1 MPHYNVVGALV
12 MREGKVLAA
21 RRGASKYE
29 YVAHKF
35 EFVGGK
41 IEPGETEEEAL
52 MRELREELC
61 VSARILGHFRT
72 VEHAYPDFSVR
83 LAVYAVEFLSE
94 FHRIE
99 HEEFRWISVAQL
111 DPDEWAP
118 ADAPI
123 VLALRR
129 GETV

>member
-41 IEPGETEEEAL
+41 IEPGETASCVKNCVFQRGFWGIFVLLNTPIPIFRYAWLCMRWNSFQSFIGLSMRNFDGSPLHSWIRMSGLLPMRLSYLRCVEEK
-52 MRELREELC
+52 LC
-61 VSARILGHFRT
+61 K
-72 VEHAYPDFSVR
+72 
-83 LAVYAVEFLSE
+83 
-94 FHRIE
+94 
-99 HEEFRWISVAQL
+99 
-111 DPDEWAP
+111 
-118 ADAPI
+118 
-123 VLALRR
+123 
-129 GETV
+129 